1 MKSFE
6 LSALMV
12 DTHRNVY
19 EAAASLFDS
28 NTTLDLKDEYARGV
42 TEMVMRVIGIDSDY
56 KDEIAEAIS
65 TFTMTINHR
74 DFARNWIENHGRN
87 IYVGMREDIRK
98 ESQVPLSYDDVNTI
112 VELIESV
119 HLEIRFA

>member
-19 EAAASLFDS
+19 EAAASLFDTD
-28 NTTLDLKDEYARGV
+28 TTLNMGNEYDRGV

-56 KDEIAEAIS
+56 KDEVAETISSFTAPVDHRAIA
-65 TFTMTINHR
+65 R
-74 DFARNWIENHGRN
+74 RWIEQNGQN
-87 IYVGMREDIRK
+87 IRIDMRDGIRA
-98 ESQVPLSYDDVNTI
+98 ESSSSLSYDDVNTI
-112 VELIESV
+112 VDLIENANV
-119 HLEIRFA
+119 TVRFT